1 MILLCV
7 DIVPYSVYCKIE
19 IWQNSASLRTSCC
32 DTSVASAEH
41 DSFRMI
47 KLHTSILLIAPSRQ
61 SVSLSNLTVHP
72 TVHTHVHCRFSVKA
86 AERHIPVCS
95 SIRAKPT
102 MLMRGAGVGPGQATH
117 SKTYPLTSRNA
128 F

>member
-7 DIVPYSVYCKIE
+7 NIVPYSVYCKIE
-19 IWQNSASLRTSCC
+19 IWQNSASLRTTFC
-32 DTSVASAEH
+32 DSSVDSAKH
-41 DSFRMI
+41 DLFRTI
-47 KLHTSILLIAPSRQ
+47 ELHTSILLIAPFGQ
-61 SVSLSNLTVHP
+61 SVSLSNLIVHP
-72 TVHTHVHCRFSVKA
+72 SVHTHVHCRFSVKA

-102 MLMRGAGVGPGQATH
+102 MLMRGTGVGPGQATH
-117 SKTYPLTSRNA
+117 SKTYPLTPRNA